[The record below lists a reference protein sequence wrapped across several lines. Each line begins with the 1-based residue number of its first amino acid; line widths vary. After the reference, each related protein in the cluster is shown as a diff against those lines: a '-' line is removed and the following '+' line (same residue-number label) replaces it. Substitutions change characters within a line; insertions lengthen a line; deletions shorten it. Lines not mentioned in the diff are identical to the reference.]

1 MEEILVDE
9 NGYKQYLDE
18 IEKLKKLSLNNST
31 AGSEAYK
38 DAVGDGQHDNF
49 AFEES
54 MRQSRSIATRID
66 NMLKNKQY
74 LKVIETKVKEDN
86 LINIGDTLKV
96 KIHYLDDDIEETTIK
111 LTGNFI
117 SIIETENDVQEI
129 TINSPM
135 GKALYLKNIE
145 DDDIN
150 YYVNNKKIKITIIK
164 KINN

>member
-1 MEEILVDE
+1 
-9 NGYKQYLDE
+9 
-18 IEKLKKLSLNNST
+18 
-31 AGSEAYK
+31 
-38 DAVGDGQHDNF
+38 
-49 AFEES
+49 